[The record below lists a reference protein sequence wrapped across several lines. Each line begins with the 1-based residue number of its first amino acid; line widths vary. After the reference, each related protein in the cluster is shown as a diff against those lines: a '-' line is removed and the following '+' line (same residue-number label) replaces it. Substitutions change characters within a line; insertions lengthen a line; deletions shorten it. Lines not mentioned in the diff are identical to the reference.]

1 MFILEKGAYMKTT
14 EDKEG
19 KAKISQFLSQRELL
33 YIFMY
38 ILHRRIF
45 YVVTL
50 THALYQWFSNCNK
63 TSDSPGWE
71 DALLWFIP

>member
-38 ILHRRIF
+38 ILPYAYILCGHIDSRSLS
-45 YVVTL
+45 VVL
-50 THALYQWFSNCNK
+50 KL
-63 TSDSPGWE
+63 
-71 DALLWFIP
+71 